1 MCQSEKTAPMS
12 RVQEWQRLPQ
22 DLFLEQSVVE
32 AAAPVVEASAVEAA
46 AAVAR
51 GVVDVLT
58 SANLAAMGDVEAMG
72 RRT

>member
-1 MCQSEKTAPMS
+1 MS

>member
-1 MCQSEKTAPMS
+1 MN

-22 DLFLEQSVVE
+22 DLFLEHSVVE

-58 SANLAAMGDVEAMG
+58 SANLAAMGGVEAMG